1 MSANIYSQIPHSRYR
16 TCDRVGVGGGDYYSC
31 SDPVCNKT
39 RVCTDTYY
47 WTRQKKQDTKHCACP
62 TDTRTVELYE
72 GRLSWIQRFDGI
84 ESESSPGSGSDDAS
98 IAGVN
103 VYTRSDGVGGWGGE
117 CMCPNGETY
126 EVGNNS
132 DGCGSLACYG
142 GVVSKACSHD
152 GIKDTFAGFQVNCAP
167 PDLSSGVESGSG
179 SHEDGS
185 SPGLGLSAFVRGRQ
199 QELINRTSTLGVADL
214 NWRNIRWNPL
224 RNVALS
230 VAEPF
235 VFDGNFSTLSL
246 PRSITGKVAVIDPGA
261 SSSDDAR
268 YGGLAR
274 RAQEA
279 GAVAILFV
287 HYDFHVALRMGRS
300 GYLDD
305 GQCYDPA
312 SCIDGNVVTIPVYLT
327 KQAEGLVLVTAA
339 KNDPSLLVDLERVV
353 VQRKSCCFFQIAR
366 LSIY

>member
-1 MSANIYSQIPHSRYR
+1 M
-16 TCDRVGVGGGDYYSC
+16 GVGGGDYYSC

-39 RVCTDTYY
+39 RVCTDPDTYY
-47 WTRQKKQDTKHCACP
+47 WNRQKKQDMKHCACP

-72 GRLSWIQRFDGI
+72 GRLAWIQRFDGI
-84 ESESSPGSGSDDAS
+84 ESESNPGSGSDVAS
-98 IAGVN
+98 IAGEN
-103 VYTRSDGVGGWGGE
+103 VYTRADGVGGWGGE

-142 GVVSKACSHD
+142 GVVSKACSHG
-152 GIKDTFAGFQVNCAP
+152 GIKDTSAGFQVHCAP
-167 PDLSSGVESGSG
+167 PDLSSGVESGSA

-185 SPGLGLSAFVRGRQ
+185 SPGSGSSAFVRGRQ
-199 QELINRTSTLGVADL
+199 QEPINRTSTLGVADL
-214 NWRNIRWNPL
+214 NWRNIRWDPL

-261 SSSDDAR
+261 SSYDGAR

-287 HYDFHVALRMGRS
+287 HSDFDVALRMGS
-300 GYLDD
+300 GFGAGYSDDGSD
-305 GQCYDPA
+305 GQCYDSA
-312 SCIDGNVVTIPVYLT
+312 SCIDGNVVTIPVYLIEP
-327 KQAEGLVLVTAA
+327 AEGLVLVNAA
-339 KNDPSLLVDLERVV
+339 KKDPSLLVDLERVV
-353 VQRKSCCFFQIAR
+353 VQRKSCYLFYVAR